1 MQKTEIAL
9 LILVFTVLAFG
20 LWFVLSGKVL
30 VVISWLETLL
40 YPAIVTPV

>member
-1 MQKTEIAL
+1 MHKTEIAL
-9 LILVFTVLAFG
+9 TVLVLAVLAGG

-40 YPAIVTPV
+40 YPTIVTPV